1 MFDFT
6 LVYVLAEWHKGPDA
20 LSQQPLVEREV
31 IEPDDDL
38 WLDNIALYLVAK

>member
-6 LVYVLAEWHKGPDA
+6 LVYLLAEWPKGPDA
-20 LSQQPLVEREV
+20 LPRQPLVEREV
-31 IEPDDDL
+31 MEQDDDL